1 MELCMHDRLS
11 VHSICFRDANLQALA
26 THWRD
31 LDIRRVSLY
40 SGLLE
45 KEGLAA
51 IQAAL
56 RSGPYEVET
65 ITHTFLPLG
74 QQLDAKNLDWTT
86 PQGHLNRVI
95 ADAQT
100 LGARSIE
107 LFTGGQGALT
117 WEDAA
122 ECFGTAVAPCLER
135 ARMARV
141 SVLAENTPS
150 RYAGMHLASSLRDTV
165 TLAELT
171 GIDICIDV
179 FSCWSEA
186 GFRQTI
192 ERAAPRTSLVQ
203 IGDYLFDETMSTGR
217 AVPGDG
223 IIPLDRIL
231 DWILR
236 AGYRGTFEIE
246 ILGPRIDKEGHLQAT
261 RRAVAYIAETLRSL
275 GA

>member
-1 MELCMHDRLS
+1 MHDRLS
-11 VHSICFRDANLQALA
+11 IHSICFGEADLRALA
-26 THWRD
+26 THCSD
-31 LDIRRVSLY
+31 LNVRRISLY
-40 SGLLE
+40 SGLIE
-45 KEGLAA
+45 KEGIAA
-51 IQAAL
+51 VRAAFG
-56 RSGPYEVET
+56 SGQYEIET
-65 ITHTFLPLG
+65 ITHTFLGAG
-74 QQLDAKNLDWTT
+74 QQLDAKNLNWNA
-86 PQGHLNRVI
+86 PQESLNRII
-95 ADAQT
+95 ADAKT

-122 ECFGTAVAPCLER
+122 ERFGTAVAPCLER
-135 ARMARV
+135 AKLARV
-141 SVLAENTPS
+141 AVMAENTPS

-165 TLAELT
+165 ILAELT

-186 GFRQTI
+186 GLRQTI

-203 IGDYLFDETMSTGR
+203 IGDYLFDETMSPGR

-223 IIPLDRIL
+223 MIPLDRIL

-246 ILGPRIDKEGHLQAT
+246 LLGPRIDKEGHLQAT